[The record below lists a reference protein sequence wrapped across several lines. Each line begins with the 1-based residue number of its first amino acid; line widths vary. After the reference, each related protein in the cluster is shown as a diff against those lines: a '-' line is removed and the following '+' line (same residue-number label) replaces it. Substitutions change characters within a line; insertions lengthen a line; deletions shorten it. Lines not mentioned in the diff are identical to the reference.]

1 MDKDE
6 PPIVIGENEAPVL
19 EGLLGVNVISI
30 ARPLKPSEPICN
42 FCGKPKSQVPYLVKG
57 SSSPG
62 ICSIC
67 IYKCIKILA
76 EEGIIV
82 VQKEKT

>member
-1 MDKDE
+1 MKEGE
-6 PPIVIGENEAPVL
+6 PPVL
-19 EGLLGVNVISI
+19 EGLLGVNII
-30 ARPLKPSEPICN
+30 PFTRPLKPSEPICD
-42 FCGKPKSQVPYLVKG
+42 FCGKPKSQVPQLVKG

-67 IYKCIKILA
+67 IDKCIKILA